1 MNSREKVD
9 LSSKLNYK
17 LKLLISNCSKLWIST
32 TNLWFCNVIKNG
44 LKIVDQFWF
53 MKLPAWMWIKL
64 TKKTLIWMDLK
75 CWLWY
80 ITYFCSSLLEIDEK
94 PKKQEKIKVTFFLF
108 TIFAHIS
115 QSYSCTFF
123 EIHQILQK
131 NVKLVPKMP
140 NWRAPVNIIGAN
152 WNHQFMSTWTW
163 YMSFHLK

>member
-1 MNSREKVD
+1 M
-9 LSSKLNYK
+9 
-17 LKLLISNCSKLWIST
+17 
-32 TNLWFCNVIKNG
+32 
-44 LKIVDQFWF
+44 DQFWF

-64 TKKTLIWMDLK
+64 TQKTLISMDLK

-94 PKKQEKIKVTFFLF
+94 PKTQEKIKVTFFLF

-131 NVKLVPKMP
+131 NVKLAGASQHHRRQLKSSIYEYLDLIYVISLKIISISKLIWSS
-140 NWRAPVNIIGAN
+140 NQLFPVIP
-152 WNHQFMSTWTW
+152 SVKV
-163 YMSFHLK
+163 HLI